1 MGNTHREHLKGYFKL
16 YCAPT
21 ESHFAELINGMLN
34 FEDDGI
40 FKSTDGLSIK
50 AVGNP
55 QNLLNFYDNT
65 GSQNP
70 AWKLQ
75 LKPTAVQ
82 PAATVKPGFSISD
95 GQGPVGSRLF
105 INKTNGYIGIGTGSP
120 KGKLDIADVLY
131 FDLDQSGNKSINFA
145 NADGKYGEPAKITY
159 HGVGGTSHLSLVGA
173 GTTGKTIS
181 FFDHVNVHGNLAVTK
196 QASIEGGL
204 RVTGNTTISGQLDIK
219 EVLYIGQNGQQTI
232 SFVDDGKGIKEAI
245 SYTKGETDYALNL
258 YGAELTKEKT
268 REIKLYDNVEVSGVL
283 NVKGEVIRKVTV
295 VTKSMDE
302 IKILN
307 PQPSQEVP
315 NRSITFH
322 KTHRDTVIR
331 IVYFDN
337 MAMNSR
343 AEEIRLI
350 LFVDEK
356 KSSKIIK
363 KWKFY
368 GYGVAFNTPV
378 FMYGYLEGINEIKD
392 YTIKLKMEI
401 PDVYIMKSVSFG
413 LDSAQWTMEVQ
424 EVLLPPKN
432 RVE

>member
-1 MGNTHREHLKGYFKL
+1 MGNTNREHLKGYFKP

-21 ESHFAELINGMLN
+21 ESHFAELIDGMLN
-34 FEDDGI
+34 FEDDGF

-50 AVGNP
+50 AVGNASNP
-55 QNLLNFYDNT
+55 QTLLNFYDNT

-70 AWKLQ
+70 VWKLQ
-75 LKPTAVQ
+75 LNPASVQ
-82 PAATVKPGFSISD
+82 PAAAVKPGFSISD

-105 INKTNGYIGIGTGSP
+105 IDKTNGYIGIGTGSP
-120 KGKLDIADVLY
+120 EGKLDIADVLY
-131 FDLDQSGNKSINFA
+131 FGVDQSGKKSINFA
-145 NADGKYGEPAKITY
+145 NDKYGEPAKITY
-159 HGVGGTSHLSLVGA
+159 HGGGASHLSLVGA

-204 RVTGNTTISGQLDIK
+204 RVTGNTTITGQLDIK

-232 SFVDDGKGIKEAI
+232 NFVDDGKGIKEAI

-331 IVYFDN
+331 VVYFDN
-337 MAMNSR
+337 MAIAGKFGVC
-343 AEEIRLI
+343 AEKIRLI
-350 LFVDEK
+350 LLVDGK
-356 KSSKIIK
+356 DSPKIIK
-363 KWKFY
+363 KWYFCL
-368 GYGVAFNTPV
+368 ASFRTPV
-378 FMYGYLEGINEIKD
+378 FMYGYLDGINEIKD
-392 YTIKLKMEI
+392 YTIRLKMEMPTGSDSI
-401 PDVYIMKSVSFG
+401 SSVSFG
-413 LDSAQWTMEVQ
+413 VDSAQWTMEVQ
-424 EVLLPPKN
+424 EVLLPKT
-432 RVE
+432 

>member
-204 RVTGNTTISGQLDIK
+204 RVTGSADIQ
-219 EVLYIGQNGQQTI
+219 EVLYIGHNGQQTI
-232 SFVDDGKGIKEAI
+232 SFVEDGQGIKEAI
-245 SYTKGETDYALNL
+245 SYKEGKTDYALNL
-258 YGAELTKEKT
+258 YGAESAKGNTKEI
-268 REIKLYDNVEVSGVL
+268 RLYDNVEVSGRL
-283 NVKGEVIRKVTV
+283 AVKGEVIRKLTV
-295 VTKSMDE
+295 VTRTKDKIE
-302 IKILN
+302 IEK
-307 PQPSQEVP
+307 PQASQVVS

-322 KTHRDTVIR
+322 KSHCDTVIR
-331 IVYFDN
+331 VIYFDN
-337 MAMNSR
+337 MEMNGQSYFGPR
-343 AEEIRLI
+343 EIRLI
-350 LFVDEK
+350 LFVDGKE
-356 KSSKIIK
+356 SPKIIK
-363 KWKFY
+363 KWHSNMLKGFS
-368 GYGVAFNTPV
+368 TPV
-378 FMYGYLEGINEIKD
+378 FMYGYLEGMNEIKD

-401 PDVYIMKSVSFG
+401 PKGYHIIDSVSFG

-424 EVLLPPKN
+424 EVLLPKT
-432 RVE
+432 

>member
-1 MGNTHREHLKGYFKL
+1 MGNTNREHLKGYFKP

-21 ESHFAELINGMLN
+21 ESHFAELIDGMLN
-34 FEDDGI
+34 FEDDGF

-50 AVGNP
+50 AVGNASNP
-55 QNLLNFYDNT
+55 QTLLNFYDNT

-70 AWKLQ
+70 VWKLQ
-75 LKPTAVQ
+75 LNPASVQ
-82 PAATVKPGFSISD
+82 PAAAVKPGFSISD

-105 INKTNGYIGIGTGSP
+105 IDKTNGYIGIGTGSP

-131 FDLDQSGNKSINFA
+131 FGVDQSGNKSINFA
-145 NADGKYGEPAKITY
+145 NAKYGEPAKINY
-159 HGVGGTSHLSLVGA
+159 HGGESSRLSLVGA
-173 GTTGKTIS
+173 RTTGKTIS